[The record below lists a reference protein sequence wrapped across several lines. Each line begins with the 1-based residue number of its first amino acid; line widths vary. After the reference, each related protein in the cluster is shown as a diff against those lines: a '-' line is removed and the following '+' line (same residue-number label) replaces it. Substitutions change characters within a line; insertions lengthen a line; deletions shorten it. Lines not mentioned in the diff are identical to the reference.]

1 MRGLNGKA
9 GVIAGGGRGI
19 GAATATRLAEEGA
32 AIVIGDIEGEWAE
45 KTAAKIRDAGG
56 KAVGVA
62 LDICDPDS
70 VENLVQ
76 TCLKTYDRLDYFHA
90 NAAGGTQGDIDALTI
105 DLAVFDRSIALNL
118 RSYLICTQKAL
129 PTMLERGS
137 GAMLYTSSGAAYGGA
152 PWQVAYPVAK
162 NGVHALMRHVAS
174 RYGKQGIRAN
184 VVAPG
189 LVLTEAALEHLND
202 EYREAGLKRAACPR
216 LGEPKDIAAMAAFLV
231 SDDAE
236 WITGQVFSVNGGMAM
251 RD

>member
-32 AIVIGDIEGEWAE
+32 AVVIGDIQGEWAE
-45 KTAAKIRDAGG
+45 ATAQRIRDAGG
-56 KAVGVA
+56 KATGFA
-62 LDICDPDS
+62 LDICDPAS
-70 VENLVQ
+70 VQAMVK
-76 TCLKTYDRLDYFHA
+76 TCLDTYGRLDYFHA

-105 DLAVFDRSIALNL
+105 DLAVFDRSIELNL
-118 RSYLICTQKAL
+118 KSYLICTQAAV
-129 PTMLERGS
+129 PVMLEQGG

-162 NGVHALMRHVAS
+162 NGVHALMRHVAA

-184 VVAPG
+184 VVCPG
-189 LVLTEAALEHLND
+189 LVLTEAAREHLND
-202 EYREAGLKRAACPR
+202 EYMEAGLKRAASPR
-216 LGEPKDIAAMAAFLV
+216 LGKPEDLAAMSAFLM

-236 WITGQVFSVNGGMAM
+236 WITGQVISVNGGMAM